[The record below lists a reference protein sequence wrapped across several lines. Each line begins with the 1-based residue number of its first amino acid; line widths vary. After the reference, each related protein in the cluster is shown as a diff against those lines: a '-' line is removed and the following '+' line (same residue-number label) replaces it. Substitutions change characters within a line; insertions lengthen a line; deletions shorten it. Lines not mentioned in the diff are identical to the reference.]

1 MTPTS
6 QSQHMNLLPEEDLLN
21 FILADL
27 KRTVREYTTATTES
41 SCPSVRQMFT
51 QLTDSTLQLQGQ
63 LYQLMSSQNMYSA
76 PSKAS
81 RTEIGK
87 KLQEAQ
93 QTQQKLQQFTQQR
106 TSQFGGN
113 VQASQPNA
121 QPNVGNRTY
130 S

>member
-1 MTPTS
+1 
-6 QSQHMNLLPEEDLLN
+6 MNLLPEEDLLN

-81 RTEIGK
+81 RTEIDK